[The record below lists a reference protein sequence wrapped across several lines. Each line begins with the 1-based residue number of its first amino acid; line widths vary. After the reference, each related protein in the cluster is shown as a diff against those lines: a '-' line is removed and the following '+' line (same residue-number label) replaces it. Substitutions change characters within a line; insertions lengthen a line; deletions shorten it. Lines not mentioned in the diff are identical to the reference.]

1 MILRRWYSV
10 EQALTT
16 RQIRLW
22 RMAIYFY
29 FGLSGF
35 AMASWVAQTPNIR
48 DSLGVSTAQMGWI
61 IFGLSTGSIIG
72 LLCASRLITRFGG
85 RVIMLV
91 GLGLSSTGL
100 ITVGIGSSWFP
111 HVLIVFGGL
120 ALFGFGIGIC
130 DVSMNVEGTAIEQ
143 TVKKPIL
150 TSFHAVYSLGTF
162 FGAMIGSVVNNLH
175 VPIIMHLLVIA
186 FTVFILIIYFFR
198 FIPGGSGQVKNE
210 DTNGTT
216 AKESLSVWKEQRTF
230 LLGIIVLGM
239 AFAEGS
245 AGDWLP
251 LVIVDGYDKTAA
263 AGSLMFSLF
272 VATMTISRAVGDILL
287 AKFGRV
293 AILRIS
299 AISAALGLMIVIFS
313 GNYYAAAVGIVLWGF
328 GSAYGFPIGL
338 SAAGDNPHGVAA
350 RVGAVTT
357 VGYMAFL
364 VGPPILGAIAES
376 VGLLRSLIFVLI
388 GVTVAGLLAQAAK
401 PVTSDVKKIEENT
414 LEQ

>member
-1 MILRRWYSV
+1 M

-48 DSLGVSTAQMGWI
+48 DALGVSTAQMGWI

-72 LLCASRLITRFGG
+72 LMCASRLIARFGG
-85 RVIMLV
+85 RVIMLT
-91 GLGLSSTGL
+91 GLGLSSIGL
-100 ITVGIGSSWFP
+100 ITIGLGSSWVP
-111 HVLIVFGGL
+111 HVWIVFSAL
-120 ALFGFGIGIC
+120 AIFGFGIGIC
-130 DVSMNVEGTAIEQ
+130 DVAMNVEGTAIEK
-143 TVKKPIL
+143 TLKKSIL
-150 TSFHAVYSLGTF
+150 TGFHAVYSLGTF
-162 FGAMIGSVVNNLH
+162 FGAMIGSLVNKIHLPIMAH
-175 VPIIMHLLVIA
+175 LFVIALIVFVLIVYFSRFVPI
-186 FTVFILIIYFFR
+186 
-198 FIPGGSGQVKNE
+198 GSGQEDQDENKNE
-210 DTNGTT
+210 TT
-216 AKESLSVWKEQRTF
+216 ATETLSVWKEQRTV

-251 LVIVDGYDKTAA
+251 LVIVDGYDKSPAS
-263 AGSLMFSLF
+263 GSLMFSLF

-287 AKFGRV
+287 DKFGRV
-293 AILRIS
+293 AILRAS
-299 AISAALGLMIVIFS
+299 ALSAALGLVIVIFG
-313 GNYYAAAVGIVLWGF
+313 GNYYTAAIGIVLWGF

-364 VGPPILGAIAES
+364 VGPPVLGAIAGS
-376 VGLLRSLIFVLI
+376 VGILRSLIFVLI
-388 GVTVAGLLAQAAK
+388 GVTVAGSLAHAAR
-401 PVTSDVKKIEENT
+401 PVSPNVKEAEA